1 MSGRYFA
8 LLLPVLVG
16 CQSQGDV
23 LATRD
28 ALIEQWGDHS
38 TALLDENELLV
49 QRYDRDFT
57 QIRMSPERLELLASY
72 EAVGIQRVQIPEGE
86 DFWSVWAALE
96 ASGEYSVIEP
106 PIERSLP
113 EYRSLQ
119 VALRQPT
126 ANSFNDPFLS
136 YQVNM
141 VNIQADSFQAGAD
154 GSGVVVAVIDTG
166 VTAAGNDTP
175 VNLGPGFDFINNDS
189 DATDDEGHGTHV
201 AGTIAQATNNGEGVS
216 E

>member
-1 MSGRYFA
+1 M
-8 LLLPVLVG
+8 
-16 CQSQGDV
+16 
-23 LATRD
+23 
-28 ALIEQWGDHS
+28 
-38 TALLDENELLV
+38 
-49 QRYDRDFT
+49 
-57 QIRMSPERLELLASY
+57 
-72 EAVGIQRVQIPEGE
+72 
-86 DFWSVWAALE
+86 
-96 ASGEYSVIEP
+96 IEP

-119 VALRQPT
+119 VPLRQPT

-201 AGTIAQATNNGEGVS
+201 AGTIAQATNNGEGVIGVAPQATIMPIKS
-216 E
+216 LDQNGNGTTNEIVAGINYAVSNGADVINLSLASSGASSLEQNAINAALDAGIVVVAASGIMASSQWRLYPALSRGDCGFLH